1 MGNIKKEIKSAQAYQ
16 RTLKRAVSCSGVGLH
31 SGEQSSITLEPGFQ
45 DSGIIFERTDV
56 DKDKA
61 IIPASWDMVV
71 DTRFCTTIG
80 NEFGVSVSTVEH
92 LMAALAGCG
101 VDNALIRINGPEVP
115 IMDGSSGPFVFLI
128 ECAGLVALDSPRKII
143 RILDSVEVTSGDSRA
158 KFEPG
163 DTYFLDVNIDFK
175 GTAASEQ
182 GLRIGL
188 VNGNFCKEL
197 AQART
202 FGFLHEVEALRAA
215 GLAKGG
221 SLDNAIVVNGDNI
234 LNKEGL
240 RYEDEFVRHKM
251 LDAVGDLY
259 LAGAFIIG
267 NFSGFKCG
275 HSINNKL
282 LRALFADKNKWRYDF
297 LSGEEVRKSVDGGI
311 QAERVCTI

>member
-1 MGNIKKEIKSAQAYQ
+1 MITFIN
-16 RTLKRAVSCSGVGLH
+16 L
-31 SGEQSSITLEPGFQ
+31 GEDI
-45 DSGIIFERTDV
+45 
-56 DKDKA
+56 KA
-61 IIPASWDMVV
+61 IQSI
-71 DTRFCTTIG
+71 
-80 NEFGVSVSTVEH
+80 
-92 LMAALAGCG
+92 
-101 VDNALIRINGPEVP
+101 
-115 IMDGSSGPFVFLI
+115 
-128 ECAGLVALDSPRKII
+128 
-143 RILDSVEVTSGDSRA
+143 
-158 KFEPG
+158 
-163 DTYFLDVNIDFK
+163 
-175 GTAASEQ
+175 
-182 GLRIGL
+182 
-188 VNGNFCKEL
+188 
-197 AQART
+197 
-202 FGFLHEVEALRAA
+202 

-311 QAERVCTI
+311 QAERICTN